1 MTSGWVTASEQ
12 QDPDLWP
19 SSSKDIG
26 YTVTE
31 YLKKKKKMHLGL
43 QGSVT
48 QGSGLKLTQV
58 INKTMNQSE
67 GKNTAFLLQ
76 ITY

>member
-1 MTSGWVTASEQ
+1 MISGWVTASEQ
-12 QDPDLWP
+12 QDPDSWP

-26 YTVTE
+26 YTVRV
-31 YLKKKKKMHLGL
+31 LKKKKKMHLGL

-58 INKTMNQSE
+58 TNETMNQSE